1 MGACPRAWPPRLRWC
16 ILGDDRKMNPNVAA
30 SDNVLAPQAPGEEL
44 RRQVDSPAPV
54 GFWRQCFLYNRAYLL
69 MVHGFC
75 RQCFRQSRAKFFID
89 SAASFSAKAV
99 PSFAGNWTP
108 RGSLFP
114 CKFLE
119 IFVAKSLTIWV
130 ASLSTKLPKPFIFKP
145 FWRECQILGPQ
156 HPLPWGP
163 TWPARTAR
171 FLSKHGTGIGPKLP
185 RGFGETWHGNWTK
198 S

>member
-1 MGACPRAWPPRLRWC
+1 
-16 ILGDDRKMNPNVAA
+16 MNPNVAA
-30 SDNVLAPQAPGEEL
+30 SDNVLAHKPPEKSCGAKWIP
-44 RRQVDSPAPV
+44 PAPV
-54 GFWRQCFLYNRAYLL
+54 GFWRQCFLYNRACLL

-130 ASLSTKLPKPFIFKP
+130 ASLSTKLPKPFVFKP
-145 FWRECQILGPQ
+145 FWRACQILGP
-156 HPLPWGP
+156 
-163 TWPARTAR
+163 
-171 FLSKHGTGIGPKLP
+171 
-185 RGFGETWHGNWTK
+185 
-198 S
+198 